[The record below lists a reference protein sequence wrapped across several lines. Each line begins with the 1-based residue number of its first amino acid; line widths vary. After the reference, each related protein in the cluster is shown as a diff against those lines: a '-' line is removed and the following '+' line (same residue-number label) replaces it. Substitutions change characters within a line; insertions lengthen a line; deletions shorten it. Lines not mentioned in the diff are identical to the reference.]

1 MDMKEHISNWDAL
14 TDDQKKIAEE
24 KYKGDPGLNPAVVHP
39 AAKFFEEN
47 RWLVHM

>member
-24 KYKGDPGLNPAVVHP
+24 
-39 AAKFFEEN
+39 N
-47 RWLVHM
+47 RYQTAWTV